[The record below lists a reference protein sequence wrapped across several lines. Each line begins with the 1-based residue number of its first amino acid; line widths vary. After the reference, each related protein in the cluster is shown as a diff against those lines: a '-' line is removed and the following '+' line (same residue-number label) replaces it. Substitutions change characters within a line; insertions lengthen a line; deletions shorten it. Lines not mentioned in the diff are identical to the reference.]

1 MLNFAA
7 EIKKYDMISTSTLST
22 ATNYWNI
29 IKHLDKKVKIDLIV
43 MLTHSL
49 DDSAEKKSVA
59 ASDYYGIWGDDGYSA
74 DEFAKE
80 LKEARKFKRD
90 IIEI

>member
-1 MLNFAA
+1 
-7 EIKKYDMISTSTLST
+7 MISTSTLST

-49 DDSAEKKSVA
+49 DDSAEKKSV
-59 ASDYYGIWGDDGYSA
+59 YYGIWGDDGYSA